1 MLSDPHALTEA
12 TPGLNSRS
20 LGLCR
25 DRWQARWLASLA
37 YSAPGSTTP
46 LGSLHYAPRAAEA
59 EACLAPTAAQ
69 GWGAWHVYGAGVAWG
84 IGYSRYLQA
93 TERFWAAQALNLAL
107 AVAIY
112 YGLREAVARVLQ

>member
-1 MLSDPHALTEA
+1 M
-12 TPGLNSRS
+12 
-20 LGLCR
+20 
-25 DRWQARWLASLA
+25 
-37 YSAPGSTTP
+37 
-46 LGSLHYAPRAAEA
+46 
-59 EACLAPTAAQ
+59 
-69 GWGAWHVYGAGVAWG
+69 AWG